1 MVELANL
8 ATVRVSIESPKG
20 DIDYCIE
27 VPVGRAGTDEQIK
40 QALELALMK
49 ISVNEPRFKPAKGPK
64 IPPMNK

>member
-49 ISVNEPRFKPAKGPK
+49 ISVN
-64 IPPMNK
+64 